1 VVVGRKP
8 ASLSS
13 ASDGMAPKG
22 IHQSVAVSALLC
34 GIGYALL
41 KHSPKGIKMRLCS
54 CGGVIDTYELTS
66 GRVRWICRSCK
77 RMETFFPLQKSDDMI
92 QTTFIEG

>member
-1 VVVGRKP
+1 MVVGRKP

-34 GIGYALL
+34 GIGCALL
-41 KHSPKGIKMRLCS
+41 KHSPKGINMRLCS
-54 CGGVIDTYELTS
+54 CGGVIDTYDLTS
-66 GRVRWICRSCK
+66 GRVRWVCRSCK
-77 RMETFFPLQKSDDMI
+77 RMETFFPLRESGDMI
-92 QTTFIEG
+92 RTTSTEG